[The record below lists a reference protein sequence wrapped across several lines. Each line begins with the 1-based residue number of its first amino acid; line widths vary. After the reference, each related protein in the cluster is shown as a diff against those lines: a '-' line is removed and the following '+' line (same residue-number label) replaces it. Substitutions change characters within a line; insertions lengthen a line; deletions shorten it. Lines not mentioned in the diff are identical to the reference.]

1 MKERLLVLAKAAPE
15 ASKKYAELICVA
27 GITDKGQWRRIYPI
41 PWEVFWKTSPTRF
54 EKKWW
59 IEYELQNEQPSDHR
73 PESRKIKFET
83 IKPLRKAT
91 FEEIEQLLVPRIGT
105 IEEIEQK
112 GIIKQSL
119 GVVEPKE
126 VFDFLR
132 SDNPHYEKLVTIGKQ
147 LDLFGKP
154 AMKLEPPKF
163 KYSYKFK
170 DDLDGRI
177 HENLCEDW
185 EAVMLYLNC
194 EKMRLDGKYR
204 DEKVV
209 DEKVR
214 QKMLYDIFKNGHVY
228 FIVGSHYR
236 FPTYMI
242 VGVIYPTKGDLEHI
256 ASAREFEEMAKW
268 GRKHAEEK
276 NLDTSVEKIVQLQH
290 NR

>member
-15 ASKKYAELICVA
+15 ASKKYEELICVA
-27 GITDKGQWRRIYPI
+27 GITDKGEWRRIYPI
-41 PWEVFWKTSPTRF
+41 PWEVFWKTSPNRF

-59 IEYELQNEQPSDHR
+59 IEYELQSQSPSDHR

-91 FEEIEQLLVPRIGT
+91 FSEIENLLKPRLQT

-112 GIIKQSL
+112 GVKIQSL
-119 GVVEPKE
+119 GVVEPRE

-132 SDNPHYEKLVTIGKQ
+132 SDNPHYEKLVTMGKQ

-154 AMKLEPPKF
+154 AMKLEPPRF

-170 DDLDGRI
+170 DDLDGRV

-194 EKMRLDGKYR
+194 EKMRLVGKYK
-204 DEKVV
+204 DEKEV

-214 QKMLYDIFKNGHVY
+214 DKMLRDIFKNGQVY

-236 FPTYMI
+236 FATYMI
-242 VGVIYPTKGDLEHI
+242 VGVIYPTKNDLKQLEPVK
-256 ASAREFEEMAKW
+256 AFEEMANW
-268 GRKHAEEK
+268 GRKHAAEK
-276 NLDTSVEKIVQLQH
+276 SLDTSVEKIVQLQH
-290 NR
+290 A